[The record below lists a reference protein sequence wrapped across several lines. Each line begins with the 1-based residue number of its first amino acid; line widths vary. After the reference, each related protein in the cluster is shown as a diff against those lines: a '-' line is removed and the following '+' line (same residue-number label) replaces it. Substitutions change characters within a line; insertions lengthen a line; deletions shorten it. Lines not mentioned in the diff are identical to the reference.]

1 MFNTSNIA
9 SAAVVSERKFTCRSC
24 PTKDFFREL
33 QTCLKTTEVLDK
45 HTKLKTSN
53 CPMGHWKK

>member
-9 SAAVVSERKFTCRSC
+9 PARVVAERKFICRSC

-33 QTCLKTTEVLDK
+33 QTCLKGSEVLDK
-45 HTKLKTSN
+45 HTKLKTNS
-53 CPMGHWKK
+53 CPSGHWEK